1 MHRVAGQN
9 GDAKRKIPA
18 HRRSELRDLL
28 RGRGAAS
35 IAEIS
40 VALGVS
46 ASTVRRDLDELDRE
60 GLVRRSHGGAVSAE
74 RAERTTFEFR
84 FEDRRRHNAREKSS
98 IGGYAASLL
107 EAGQSVLFDSSSTVL
122 CAAEALAETPPV
134 GTPVGTPNGAP
145 GRTPGHAL
153 TTGITAVTNDVNVAC
168 VLAGLP
174 GASVVV
180 PGGEVRDGSFTLLG
194 PYTQR
199 FLDGLHVD
207 VALMGVHAIS
217 GEVLTESS
225 LSAAE
230 AKRAMMRAARRVV
243 LLADNSKFRPPAF
256 FEVARVS
263 DVHDLVT
270 DEATPRAAL
279 VEAANASGALRVH
292 VV

>member
-1 MHRVAGQN
+1 MHRVAGYN
-9 GDAKRKIPA
+9 GDAKRKIPVQ
-18 HRRSELRDLL
+18 RRSELRDLL

-40 VALGVS
+40 AALGVS

-74 RAERTTFEFR
+74 RTTFEFR
-84 FEDRRRHNAREKSS
+84 FEDRRHHNAREKAS

-122 CAAEALAETPPV
+122 CAAEALAETP
-134 GTPVGTPNGAP
+134 VGTPNGEA
-145 GRTPGHAL
+145 GHAL

-180 PGGEVRDGSFTLLG
+180 PGGEIRDGSFTLLG

-225 LSAAE
+225 LSVAE
-230 AKRAMMRAARRVV
+230 AKRAMMRAARRVI
-243 LLADNSKFRPPAF
+243 LLVDNSKFRPPAF
-256 FEVARVS
+256 FEVARAT

-279 VEAANASGALRVH
+279 EAANASGALRIH